1 MSQPRRSLRLK
12 PTITTT
18 ARMIRMGRAGS
29 KKVES
34 ASSPGR
40 VGQQSRFYM
49 MDVDSPAQHN
59 DYLDDG
65 DPADD
70 PLVEEMSGTARHAG
84 YRQLCLQL
92 NDIHILNPSIPLP
105 ATIKIH
111 RTQFTQIVSKMPQ
124 LPSDTVASAIRELE
138 ELGLQSTENDVADF
152 WRNYIFPKS
161 SESLPAV
168 LTTKAGMRM
177 ARHLLPQLPT
187 APFPVQQPQ
196 PDLLYGYS
204 FEAFTRIQLG
214 TLISLYR

>member
-1 MSQPRRSLRLK
+1 M
-12 PTITTT
+12 
-18 ARMIRMGRAGS
+18 
-29 KKVES
+29 E
-34 ASSPGR
+34 
-40 VGQQSRFYM
+40 
-49 MDVDSPAQHN
+49 
-59 DYLDDG
+59 
-65 DPADD
+65 
-70 PLVEEMSGTARHAG
+70 GTAHHAG

-152 WRNYIFPKS
+152 WRKYIFPKS
-161 SESLPAV
+161 SESLLAG
-168 LTTKAGMRM
+168 LTTKAGIHM
-177 ARHLLPQLPT
+177 ARHLLPKLPT
-187 APFPVQQPQ
+187 APFPVQQPR

-214 TLISLYR
+214 MLISLYPEAPFGLLLPFLVVEYKAAGGCHECHDGEYRHNVARYRRRMFPLVLGKLDYPQHHGAVQNHPDGEDELHKG